1 MGVGLNVTQYIEAI
15 LQREGGFVDHPND
28 KGGPTNWGITEQVA
42 RSFGYFGDMRQLP
55 RETAFNIYL
64 ERYWAQPKFDKVNDL
79 SQSIAEEMLDTG
91 VNMGTGTAAKF
102 LQRALN
108 VLNVQE
114 QHYPDIEVD
123 GSIGR
128 MTLFALSS
136 FLNRRGREGEAVLL
150 KMLNSQQS
158 VRYMEIA
165 ERDKR
170 QETFQFGWQR
180 HRVS

>member
-1 MGVGLNVTQYIEAI
+1 MNVTQYIEAI
-15 LQREGGFVDHPND
+15 LQREGGFVDHPYD
-28 KGGPTNWGITEQVA
+28 KGGPTNWGITEHVA

-64 ERYWAQPKFDKVNDL
+64 ERYWVQPKFDKVNDL

-123 GSIGR
+123 
-128 MTLFALSS
+128 
-136 FLNRRGREGEAVLL
+136 
-150 KMLNSQQS
+150 
-158 VRYMEIA
+158 
-165 ERDKR
+165 
-170 QETFQFGWQR
+170 
-180 HRVS
+180 